1 MRESVEIEWTA
12 HVPGTKR
19 PRRRWPWELLP
30 ALIVVLLPLTS
41 VNVIA
46 LASAHNDD
54 PELGERH
61 LLGID
66 VPLHATPVQ
75 AGWTAD
81 YGGLSRE
88 AEYRRAFALR
98 LADGRADEGVD

>member
-1 MRESVEIEWTA
+1 MRESIEIEWTA

-46 LASAHNDD
+46 LTRANHDD
-54 PELGERH
+54 PDTGECD
-61 LLGID
+61 LLDTYG
-66 VPLHATPVQ
+66 PMHATPAR

-81 YGGLSRE
+81 
-88 AEYRRAFALR
+88 
-98 LADGRADEGVD
+98 